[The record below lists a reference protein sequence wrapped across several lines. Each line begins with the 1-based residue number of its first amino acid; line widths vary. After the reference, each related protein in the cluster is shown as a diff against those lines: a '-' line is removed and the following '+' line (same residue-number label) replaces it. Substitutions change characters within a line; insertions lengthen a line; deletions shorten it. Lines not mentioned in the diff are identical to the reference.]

1 MESILTRITY
11 DRKMFDPTNK
21 DHLLAY
27 KYFLDNNKWDGRCP
41 FHLMWP
47 FESVPE
53 MIKTK
58 LIDSYI
64 DVIIKYSL
72 KQETNA

>member
-1 MESILTRITY
+1 MDSILSRIVY
-11 DRKMFDPTNK
+11 DRKEFDPYNK

-27 KYFLDNNKWDGRCP
+27 KYFLDNNKWPGGCP

-58 LIDSYI
+58 LISNYI
-64 DVIIKYSL
+64 DVIIS
-72 KQETNA
+72 NAKNKTTA